1 MAAPSRPGSRGLL
14 LYACVSMSN
23 WQGTAGDARDRMSLI
38 GCMMVG
44 SGFNTRKTITRESTR
59 AYVLLMLPMQMEQNA
74 VDRMTGDSGAP
85 GAIRNRKMTKIEL
98 DSSHYEQCNLSSS
111 SSSSS
116 SELMTWETSSHG
128 VASPAPSATHGTGIK
143 ATGKEPEIM

>member
-1 MAAPSRPGSRGLL
+1 
-14 LYACVSMSN
+14 
-23 WQGTAGDARDRMSLI
+23 
-38 GCMMVG
+38 MMVG
-44 SGFNTRKTITRESTR
+44 SGFNTRKTITGEFTR

-74 VDRMTGDSGAP
+74 VDRMMGDSGAP
-85 GAIRNRKMTKIEL
+85 RAIRNRKMTKIEL

-111 SSSSS
+111 S
-116 SELMTWETSSHG
+116 ELTTQETSSHG